1 MFIRNGLKANLID
14 IDSFVTENVFFLNV
28 SIDENVILLAKI
40 SDDKKA
46 L

>member
-14 IDSFVTENVFFLNV
+14 IDSFVTENIYFLNV